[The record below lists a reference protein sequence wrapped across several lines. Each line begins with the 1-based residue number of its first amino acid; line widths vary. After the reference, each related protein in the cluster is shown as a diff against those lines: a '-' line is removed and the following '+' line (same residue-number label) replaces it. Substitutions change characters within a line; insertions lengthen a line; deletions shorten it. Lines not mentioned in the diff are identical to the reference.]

1 MLVGI
6 RYQAILA
13 LIFTVVLAV
22 IFTGLQAFEY
32 QEASFDISDG
42 IYGSSFYLATGFH
55 GFHVIIGT
63 IFLTVCLFRLINYHY
78 TQTHHF
84 GFEAAA

>member
-1 MLVGI
+1 MLVGV
-6 RYQAILA
+6 RYQAIFALILTVILA
-13 LIFTVVLAV
+13 LL
-22 IFTGLQAFEY
+22 FTGLQAFEY

-42 IYGSSFYLATGFH
+42 IYGSTFYLATGFH

-63 IFLTVCLFRLINYHY
+63 IFLTVCLIRLIKYHF
-78 TQTHHF
+78 TTKHHF